1 MVFSLIN
8 RLTIMKKILFLI
20 PFSFLLLAFSTS
32 DFMHSW
38 VSSEIFKPASLS
50 VAVYDLEEN
59 NFVIEENAEKV
70 LTAASVQKL
79 FTTAIA
85 IKSLSPK
92 HQFETKLA
100 HTGTI
105 VDGVLRGD
113 IYIFPNFNPTLA
125 NKKFNRDLS
134 EITGAIRSWMFKNK
148 VKVINGIKVIDPT
161 IESETLPRTWIWED
175 IGNYYGANPC
185 GTIFNE
191 NIVELYFES
200 GKPGEQTR
208 IVKMVPDLPLLQIEN
223 RVKAS
228 DQNKDLA
235 YCFGGPYDRGL
246 VVEGTIP
253 ANKRSFK
260 VKAALQRPQRGLS
273 YLIYNALKKSGVT
286 IKGKHGAYPKAKKKY
301 KQFGVVKS
309 ASVAEIAKRT
319 NFKSVNILAENLL
332 QNSYKFSNSDDKM
345 EVWVKKYLKTQF
357 EIDVSGMQIKDGSGL
372 SSFNAVSSKQLVQL
386 LVKMKDNQAFRKS
399 IPIAGK
405 SGTVRSFLKNS
416 TLNGNVR
423 CKSGSMTGVR
433 SYAGYINNN
442 SGKKLAFSIIVNNA
456 EGLDSDV
463 KIKIEELMNHI
474 GAL

>member
-1 MVFSLIN
+1 
-8 RLTIMKKILFLI
+8 MKKVWFFIPLCFLFLA
-20 PFSFLLLAFSTS
+20 SSTS
-32 DFMHSW
+32 DFMEGW
-38 VSSEIFKPASLS
+38 VSSDILKPASLS
-50 VAVYDLEEN
+50 IAVYDLEEDK
-59 NFVIEENAEKV
+59 FIIQENAEKV

-79 FTTAIA
+79 ITTAIA
-85 IKSLSPK
+85 IKSMNPK

-125 NKKFNRDLS
+125 SKRFNRDLS
-134 EITGAIRSWMFKNK
+134 EITVVIKSWLFKNK
-148 VKVINGIKVIDPT
+148 IKVINGIKVIDST

-185 GTIFNE
+185 GTVFNE
-191 NIVELYFES
+191 NILELYFES
-200 GKPGEQTR
+200 GKPGEPTR
-208 IVKMVPDLPLLQIEN
+208 IVKMVPDLPLLKIEN

-228 DQNKDLA
+228 EEDKDLA

-246 VVEGTIP
+246 IIEGTIP

-273 YLIYNALKKSGVT
+273 YLIYHALKKGGLTV
-286 IKGKHGAYPKAKKKY
+286 KGMYGAYPKPKKKY

-309 ASVAEIAKRT
+309 ESVAEIAKKT
-319 NFKSVNILAENLL
+319 NHKSVNILAENLL
-332 QNSYKFSNSDDKM
+332 QNSHKFSNSAEDV
-345 EVWVKKYLKTQF
+345 ENWVKRYLKTQF
-357 EIDVSGMQIKDGSGL
+357 EVDVTGMAIKDGSGL
-372 SSFNAVSSKQLVQL
+372 SYFNAISSKQIVQL
-386 LVKMKDNQAFRKS
+386 LVKMKDNQSFRKS
-399 IPIAGK
+399 IPVAGK

-442 SGKKLAFSIIVNNA
+442 SGKRLAFSIIVNNA
-456 EGLDSDV
+456 EGMDSEL

-474 GAL
+474 GTL

>member
-1 MVFSLIN
+1 MD
-8 RLTIMKKILFLI
+8 MKKVLLLL
-20 PFSFLLLAFSTS
+20 PLSFLFMALSTS
-32 DFMHSW
+32 DFMKSW

-50 VAVYDLEEN
+50 IAVYDLEDDK
-59 NFVIEENAEKV
+59 FLLEENAEKV

-79 FTTAIA
+79 ITTAIA
-85 IKSLSPK
+85 IQSLNPK

-100 HTGTI
+100 HTGTV

-125 NKKFNRDLS
+125 NKRFNRDLS
-134 EITGAIRSWMFKNK
+134 EITGAIKSWMFKNK
-148 VKVINGIKVIDPT
+148 IKVINGVKVIDST
-161 IESETLPRTWIWED
+161 IESETLPRTWVWED

-200 GKPGEQTR
+200 GKPGEPTR
-208 IVKMVPDLPLLQIEN
+208 IVKMVPNLPLLKIEN

-228 DQNKDLA
+228 EQNKDLA

-246 VVEGTIP
+246 VIEGTIP

-273 YLIYNALKKSGVT
+273 YLIYHALKKGGLT
-286 IKGKHGAYPKAKKKY
+286 IKGKHGAYPKPKKKY

-319 NFKSVNILAENLL
+319 NHKSVNILAENLL
-332 QNSYKFSNSDDKM
+332 QNSYKFSNSEEQM
-345 EVWVKKYLKTQF
+345 ETWVKVYLKTQF
-357 EIDVSGMQIKDGSGL
+357 EVDVTGMTIKDGSGL
-372 SSFNAVSSKQLVQL
+372 SYFNAISSKQLVQL
-386 LVKMKDNQAFRKS
+386 LVKMKDNQSFRKS
-399 IPIAGK
+399 IPVAGK

-416 TLNGNVR
+416 TLNGHVR

-456 EGLDSDV
+456 EGMDSEV

-474 GAL
+474 GTL

>member
-1 MVFSLIN
+1 
-8 RLTIMKKILFLI
+8 MKKLLFCL
-20 PFSFLLLAFSTS
+20 PLSFLLMSLSTS
-32 DFMHSW
+32 DFIQDW
-38 VSSEIFKPASLS
+38 ISSEIFKPASLGI
-50 VAVYDLEEN
+50 AVYDLEEN
-59 NFVIEENAEKV
+59 KFVIEENSEKV

-79 FTTAIA
+79 ISTAVA
-85 IKSLSPK
+85 IHSLSPD

-125 NKKFNRDLS
+125 NKKFKRDLS
-134 EITGAIRSWMFKNK
+134 EITGAIKSWMLKNK
-148 VKVINGIKVIDPT
+148 IKIIHGIKVIDPT
-161 IESETLPRTWIWED
+161 MESETLPRTWVWED

-200 GKPGEQTR
+200 GNPGENTR
-208 IVKMVPDLPLLQIEN
+208 IVKMVPDLPLLKIEN
-223 RVKAS
+223 RVIAS
-228 DQNKDLA
+228 NQNKDLA

-253 ANKRSFK
+253 ANRRSFK
-260 VKAALQRPQRGLS
+260 VKAALQQPQKALS
-273 YLIYNALKKSGVT
+273 YLVYNALKKGGLT
-286 IKGKHGAYPKAKKKY
+286 IKGKYGAHPKPKRKY

-319 NFKSVNILAENLL
+319 NHKSVNILAENLL
-332 QNSYKFSNSDDKM
+332 QNSYQFSNSEEEM
-345 EVWVKKYLKTQF
+345 GIWVKDYLKTKF
-357 EIDVSGMQIKDGSGL
+357 EVDISGMQIKDGSGL
-372 SSFNAVSSKQLVQL
+372 SYFNAISSKQLVQV
-386 LVKMKDNQAFRKS
+386 LVKMKDNQTFKKS
-399 IPIAGK
+399 IPVAGK

-433 SYAGYINNN
+433 SYTGYINNN
-442 SGKKLAFSIIVNNA
+442 SGKKFAFSIIVNNA
-456 EGLDSDV
+456 DGVDSEV
-463 KIKIEELMNHI
+463 RQKIEELMNYI
-474 GAL
+474 GAI